1 MTGSSQ
7 TVCQMPL
14 VGVYQMPLGL
24 RTCLPRGWVPA
35 SVGSQAVTINSFGA
49 GWLERVGNVEAERVV
64 AAPVLADF
72 LAVDPDRGLEIH
84 RAEMQQQRA
93 GPAICAGTSKV
104 RRYQMRSFSLTG
116 RITPDNADSTGN
128 GTRICV
134 WKVARLASLLVM
146 AKSHRPL
153 RLSQSCRT
161 IWGRGY
167 SGWAFSGDTS
177 LAHRVFSG
185 PTAGCQAAGTTAGQ
199 TAGRPGSLRQPAD
212 ILGYRFSVS
221 FVMVWVVVY

>member
-1 MTGSSQ
+1 
-7 TVCQMPL
+7 
-14 VGVYQMPLGL
+14 
-24 RTCLPRGWVPA
+24 
-35 SVGSQAVTINSFGA
+35 
-49 GWLERVGNVEAERVV
+49 
-64 AAPVLADF
+64 
-72 LAVDPDRGLEIH
+72 
-84 RAEMQQQRA
+84 MQ
-93 GPAICAGTSKV
+93 
-104 RRYQMRSFSLTG
+104 SFSLTG

-134 WKVARLASLLVM
+134 WNVARLASLLVM

-185 PTAGCQAAGTTAGQ
+185 PAAGCQDARDGSGTKSRAARITSATK
-199 TAGRPGSLRQPAD
+199 D
-212 ILGYRFSVS
+212 ILWYKFFSFIRYGLS
-221 FVMVWVVVY
+221 GCALNRGH